1 MIISEADT
9 VCSKTRRF
17 RYGLT
22 LAELIITMM
31 VSLVLALAVGT
42 LLVGGQ
48 RSWQNTYAQANSKMR
63 QDSQAIMSAFGVV
76 GRKSNRLGYAL
87 YNQADSSYVEAVP
100 SGGSDAEVVY
110 GDAVEFRYW
119 AADAPDVNLLNVTNT
134 GTDYAFFYMDANEL
148 KVDYGKCPPGAV
160 PGGSGARNT
169 AGVNTMVLAENVVPD
184 PNGAF
189 NHTVI
194 GGVGQGCV
202 RINVRLRA
210 DDDSGD
216 EIRVMTATLAR
227 NIWPR

>member
-1 MIISEADT
+1 MIISGADT
-9 VCSKTRRF
+9 LYSKQKRI
-17 RYGLT
+17 RYGLS
-22 LAELIITMM
+22 LVELIITML
-31 VSLVLALAVGT
+31 VSSVLALAVGA

-48 RSWQNTYAQANSKMR
+48 RSWQNTYEQANSKMR
-63 QDSQAIMSAFGVV
+63 QDSQVIMSAFGSV
-76 GRKSNRLGYAL
+76 GRKSNRLGYTVYSESDEEYIESA
-87 YNQADSSYVEAVP
+87 SE
-100 SGGSDAEVVY
+100 GGSGEEVVY

-119 AADAPDVNLLNVTNT
+119 SAEVPDVSLLDVTNT
-134 GTDYAFFYMDANEL
+134 GTDYAFFYMDDDEL
-148 KVDYGKCPPGAV
+148 KVDYGTYPPGAV

-169 AGVNTMVLAENVVPD
+169 TDITTVVLAENVVPD

-202 RINVRLRA
+202 RINVRLQA

-216 EIRVMTATLAR
+216 EIRVMTATLTR

>member
-1 MIISEADT
+1 MTISEAGT
-9 VCSKTRRF
+9 VYSKQKRF
-17 RYGLT
+17 RYGLS
-22 LAELIITMM
+22 LVELIITMM
-31 VSLVLALAVGT
+31 VSSVLALAVGA

-63 QDSQAIMSAFGVV
+63 LDSQAIMSAFGSV
-76 GRKSNRLGYAL
+76 GRKSNRLGYTV
-87 YNQADSSYVEAVP
+87 YTESDDSYVEAITQ
-100 SGGSDAEVVY
+100 GDGDEEVVY

-119 AADAPDVNLLNVTNT
+119 SAEVPNASLLDVTNT
-134 GTDYAFFYMDANEL
+134 GTDYALFYMDDDEL
-148 KVDYGKCPPGAV
+148 KVDYGTCPPGAV
-160 PGGSGARNT
+160 PGGSGSRNT
-169 AGVNTMVLAENVVPD
+169 TDITTMVLAENVVPD

-202 RINVRLRA
+202 RINVRLQA
-210 DDDSGD
+210 DDDSSD

>member
-1 MIISEADT
+1 MY
-9 VCSKTRRF
+9 SKQKRF
-17 RYGLT
+17 RYGLS
-22 LAELIITMM
+22 LVELIITMV
-31 VSLVLALAVGT
+31 VSSVLALAVGA

-63 QDSQAIMSAFGVV
+63 LDSQALMSAFASV
-76 GRKSNRLGYAL
+76 GRKSNRLGYTL
-87 YNQADSSYVEAVP
+87 YTKSDDNYVQAVP
-100 SGGSDAEVVY
+100 SGGIDAEVVY

-119 AADAPDVNLLNVTNT
+119 SADAPDVSLLDVTNT
-134 GTDYAFFYMDANEL
+134 GTNYAFFYMDANEL
-148 KVDYGKCPPGAV
+148 KVDYGTCPPGAV

-169 AGVNTMVLAENVVPD
+169 TDITTTVLAENVVPD

-194 GGVGQGCV
+194 GGAGQGCV
-202 RINVRLRA
+202 RINVWLQA